1 MEALQ
6 RIYAAIAAVPRG
18 EVATYGGIA
27 ARAGLPGR
35 ARWVARA
42 LAEAPAAL
50 RLPWHRIVAAGG
62 RIALPVGSTAH
73 AEQVRRLQRE
83 GHVPRGNRVAL
94 PVLAGEAALDAL
106 LWAPPLPAGTARK
119 KPKPVPASKPRQI
132 ASRSR

>member
-1 MEALQ
+1 MARSLRSTLLPMEALQ

-42 LAEAPAAL
+42 LAEAPAGL

-62 RIALPVGSTAH
+62 RIALPAGSAAH

-83 GHVPRGNRVAL
+83 GHVLRNNRVVL
-94 PVLAGEAALDAL
+94 PVAASETELDAL
-106 LWAPPLPAGTARK
+106 LWAPPKST
-119 KPKPVPASKPRQI
+119 
-132 ASRSR
+132 RSC

>member
-1 MEALQ
+1 MEPLQ
-6 RIYAAIAAVPRG
+6 RIYAAIAAVPHG
-18 EVATYGGIA
+18 QVATYGGIA

-62 RIALPVGSTAH
+62 RIALPAGSEAH

-83 GHVPRGNRVAL
+83 GHVVRNNRVAL
-94 PVLAGEAALDAL
+94 PAPKDESELDAL
-106 LWAPPLPAGTARK
+106 LWAPPA
-119 KPKPVPASKPRQI
+119 PRG
-132 ASRSR
+132 R